1 VSTANHPW
9 GRVDADGTVYVR
21 SADGERVIG
30 SWQAGSPDE
39 ALAFFCRKFEAL
51 DTEVTLLEQRVTA
64 TDLPAA
70 QARTSIDR
78 LRAAVTDAHAIGD
91 LDQLLARLDTL
102 SGKVDHRQEEARAAR
117 DTARAEARDTKE
129 RIVAEAERLAAE
141 ATHWKASGERM
152 RQLLEEWKAA
162 PRADR
167 AVEAALWKRLSAAR
181 NAFNKRRKAYFAD
194 LEEERETARAAKEK
208 LCAEAE
214 SLASSTDWAGT
225 AAAFRELMRSWKMAG
240 RASRADEEV
249 LWGRFKTAQDT
260 FFQARAQ
267 VYSAKDAALRERAAV
282 KTQLLEEAG
291 KLVPVTDVRA
301 ARAARAALRGI
312 QERWEQ
318 AGPVPREAHERLES
332 GLRRIEDAV
341 RKAEDAQWRRSNP
354 EALARAQDTVEQIR
368 SAIAGLE
375 AQLAKARE
383 RDDAKAVQETEEA
396 IAARQSW
403 LAEAER
409 TLAELSS

>member
-1 VSTANHPW
+1 MSTANDPW

-21 SADGERVIG
+21 TADGERVIG

-64 TDLPAA
+64 TDLSPA
-70 QARTSIDR
+70 QARASIDR
-78 LRAAVTDAHAIGD
+78 VRAAVTDAHAIGD
-91 LDQLLARLDTL
+91 LDQLLARLDAL
-102 SGKVDHRQEEARAAR
+102 SGKVDHRQEEVRAAR
-117 DTARAEARDTKE
+117 DHARAEARNVKE

-141 ATHWKASGERM
+141 ATHWKVSGERL

-194 LEEERETARAAKEK
+194 LEEERETARTAKEK

-225 AAAFRELMRSWKMAG
+225 AAAFRELMHSWKAAG
-240 RASRADEEV
+240 RAARADEET
-249 LWGRFKTAQDT
+249 LWSRFKTAQDA
-260 FFQARAQ
+260 FFQARTQ
-267 VYSAKDAALRERAAV
+267 VYSAKDAALRDHAAV

-291 KLVPVTDVRA
+291 RLVPVTDV
-301 ARAARAALRGI
+301 RAARAALRGI

-375 AQLAKARE
+375 GQLAKARE
-383 RDDAKAVQETEEA
+383 RSDAKAAQEAEEA
-396 IAARQSW
+396 LAARQSW

-409 TLAELSS
+409 TLAELSG

>member
-1 VSTANHPW
+1 MSTANEPW

-21 SADGERVIG
+21 TADGERVIG

-39 ALAFFCRKFEAL
+39 ALAFYYRKFEAL

-64 TDLPAA
+64 TDLSPA
-70 QARTSIDR
+70 QARAGIDR

-91 LDQLLARLDTL
+91 LDQLLARLDAL
-102 SGKVDHRQEEARAAR
+102 AGKVDHRQEEARAAR
-117 DTARAEARDTKE
+117 DHARAEARDIKE

-141 ATHWKASGERM
+141 ATHWKASGERL

-214 SLASSTDWAGT
+214 SLASSTDWSGT

-240 RASRADEEV
+240 RASRADEET
-249 LWGRFKTAQDT
+249 LWSRFKTAQDT

-267 VYSAKDAALRERAAV
+267 VHSAKDAALREHAAV
-282 KTQLLEEAG
+282 KTQLLEEAA

-301 ARAARAALRGI
+301 ARASLRGI

-375 AQLAKARE
+375 AQLAKASE
-383 RDDAKAVQETEEA
+383 AGDAKAVREAEEA
-396 IAARQSW
+396 LAARRSW
-403 LAEAER
+403 LAGAER